1 MSDTDET
8 RQQGIEF
15 GEFEETMESLDYP
28 VEHSDLVAD
37 HGDAELELPNGDATL
52 EEVLEPLQD
61 EEQTYQDKEE
71 LETMIMNMVGDD
83 AIGRENYSDRDSAG
97 IGEEP
102 DEGED
107 GDDEE
112 QSL

>member
-15 GEFEETMESLDYP
+15 GAFEETMESLDYP

-52 EEVLEPLQD
+52 EEVLGALQD
-61 EEQTYQDKEE
+61 DEQTYQDKEE

-102 DEGED
+102 DED

>member
-8 RQQGIEF
+8 RQQGVEF

-28 VEHSDLVAD
+28 IDNSDVVSE
-37 HGDAELELPNGDATL
+37 HGDAEIELPNGTTTVGD
-52 EEVLEPLQD
+52 VLGPLQD
-61 EEQTYQDKEE
+61 DEQTYEDKED
-71 LETMIMNMVGDD
+71 LETMLMNMVDED
-83 AIGRENYSDRDSAG
+83 AIGRENYSDRDSSG

-102 DEGED
+102 DD
-107 GDDEE
+107 GDADDKD